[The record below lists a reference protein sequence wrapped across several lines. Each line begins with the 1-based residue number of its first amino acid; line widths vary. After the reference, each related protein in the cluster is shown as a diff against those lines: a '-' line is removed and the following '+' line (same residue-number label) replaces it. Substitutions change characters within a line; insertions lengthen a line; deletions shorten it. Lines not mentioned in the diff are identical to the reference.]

1 MPHAPQS
8 SLPHLTRAQAPLTCE
23 IDAVNEYGD
32 LQKVAI
38 PAERALTVYVDKREL
53 VTLMTLG
60 AHPELLVLG
69 YLRNQRLVR
78 QVSDIESITVDWDV
92 GAAAVKTRHGI
103 EDIEEKTSKR
113 VVTTGCGQ
121 GSVFGGLMDEVDQI
135 VLPTDAHITQGQ
147 LYSLVN
153 TIRLKETTYKSAG
166 SVHACALFAMTAGDP
181 EMLLF
186 VEDVGRHNAIDT
198 IAGWMWINSA
208 PTLVA
213 SRASGGALPL
223 ARNSGAL
230 RLRPGE
236 AGSAAPADEDGEFAP
251 GTATNEFGSD
261 GLVFYTTGRLTSE
274 MVIKSAQMG
283 VPIVVSRSGITQMGH
298 QVAQAVGLCAIGRA
312 TNKRFVCYSS
322 AHRLKLEPALAG
334 PRPRAA
340 APEP

>member
-1 MPHAPQS
+1 MPQPP
-8 SLPHLTRAQAPLTCE
+8 LPHLTRAQAPLTCE
-23 IDAVNEYGD
+23 IDAVNEYGES
-32 LQKVAI
+32 QKVAI

-78 QVSDIESITVDWDV
+78 EVGDIESITVDWDV
-92 GAAAVKTRHGI
+92 GAAAVRTRHGI
-103 EDIEEKTSKR
+103 ADIEEKTAKR

-135 VLPTDAHITQGQ
+135 GLPADACITQGQ
-147 LYSLVN
+147 LYGLVN

-166 SVHACALFAMTAGDP
+166 SVHACALFAMTAGEP

-198 IAGWMWINSA
+198 IAGWMWLNMA

-213 SRASGGALPL
+213 SRTALPPG
-223 ARNSGAL
+223 GAL
-230 RLRPGE
+230 RLR
-236 AGSAAPADEDGEFAP
+236 AGGAGPAAPAGQDGECLPSVA
-251 GTATNEFGSD
+251 ANK

-298 QVAQAVGLCAIGRA
+298 QVAQSVGLCAIGRA
-312 TNKRFVCYSS
+312 TNKRFVCYASPQ
-322 AHRLKLEPALAG
+322 RLHLQPELAG
-334 PRPRAA
+334 PKLRVPS
-340 APEP
+340 EPA